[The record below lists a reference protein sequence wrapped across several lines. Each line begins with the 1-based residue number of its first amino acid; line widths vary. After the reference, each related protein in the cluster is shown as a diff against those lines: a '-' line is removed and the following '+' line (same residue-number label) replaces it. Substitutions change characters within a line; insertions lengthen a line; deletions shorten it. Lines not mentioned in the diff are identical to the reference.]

1 MNGMKR
7 ILSAHPLEGTLGE
20 NDEETLYDVVY
31 EQDGFVSSQHMEDID
46 VNGLKDISE
55 KPILQEQRPI
65 LQELYWRSW
74 QSENDGMVFMEDK
87 DMEEYVARDD
97 NPYTTVE
104 EAVRDA
110 KQGQKELSINTL
122 AFGEDDAAITVYSDF
137 CSTFRH
143 EDSAFKDLSRD
154 DEKNAEQA
162 PALQDAGLLSLTAVL
177 SEDPYGTSVTV
188 LRNAEEAKKF
198 FSNEVSEHVAEDEK
212 GDIQGYAENGYYDSG
227 DTTYRIIEA
236 NLSDSVREV
245 IVGQSKQDYGMKKGE
260 TNIGERAKAM
270 QELIDA
276 GIADYRKVKSYLK
289 KQGLDTELVHQRGP
303 ERA

>member
-46 VNGLKDISE
+46 VNGLKDVSE

-74 QSENDGMVFMEDK
+74 QSENDGMVFMEDD

-110 KQGQKELSINTL
+110 KQGQEELGINTL

-154 DEKNAEQA
+154 DEKNN
-162 PALQDAGLLSLTAVL
+162 GWLLSLSAVL
-177 SEDPYGTSVTV
+177 STDPYGTSVTV
-188 LRNAEEAKKF
+188 LGDEEEAKKF
-198 FSNEVSEHVAEDEK
+198 FSDEISEHLEEDEK
-212 GDIQGYAENGYYDSG
+212 DDAEDYVEEGYFDSG
-227 DTTYRIIEA
+227 DTRYRIIEA
-236 NLSDSVREV
+236 NLSNSVREA
-245 IVGQSKQDYGMKKGE
+245 IVNQSKDHGMKKGE
-260 TNIGERAKAM
+260 ANIGERAKAM

-289 KQGLDTELVHQRGP
+289 KQGLDTDLIHQRGT